1 MKRIIGLDIGQRR
14 TGVAVSDPLCITA
27 QGIETIHTRGMAQ
40 DAARVVEIA
49 RAYDTDQIVAGLPLL
64 MSGQEGLQASYVRQ
78 FTDLLTQSGLKVR
91 FVDERLTSV
100 SAERVLIEGGVR
112 RDARKQVVDKLA
124 ATYILQSF
132 LDMGGWKEDAPNT
145 EETEVFRLMEGY
157 DMEQDNLVVLLDED
171 GNECRFIHL
180 MTLNDNGR
188 DYIILS
194 PAEEMPDISMD
205 EAVIMRIAQDADGND
220 VYESL
225 TDEAEMDRV
234 FEHYLQIAEEDEEE

>member
-1 MKRIIGLDIGQRR
+1 
-14 TGVAVSDPLCITA
+14 
-27 QGIETIHTRGMAQ
+27 
-40 DAARVVEIA
+40 
-49 RAYDTDQIVAGLPLL
+49 
-64 MSGQEGLQASYVRQ
+64 
-78 FTDLLTQSGLKVR
+78 
-91 FVDERLTSV
+91 
-100 SAERVLIEGGVR
+100 
-112 RDARKQVVDKLA
+112 
-124 ATYILQSF
+124 
-132 LDMGGWKEDAPNT
+132 
-145 EETEVFRLMEGY
+145 
-157 DMEQDNLVVLLDED
+157 MEQDNLVVLLDED